1 MKKSRTLKTTHQGP
15 PTIAPMVT
23 VQMPL
28 PMLAAMTD
36 VGQSFQSLCV
46 DAGRQVLT
54 AMMEHERTAL
64 CGPKWIP
71 NPTRAAVRAGSTR
84 SLIVL
89 GGRQI
94 EIKRPRARS
103 VDAGE
108 RELPSYRWA
117 ADRDPMDQRTMGAI
131 ACGVST
137 RKYPRVLDP
146 LAPEEREVAV
156 SRSAVSRRF
165 VALSAAVVATYLSR
179 PLGALNLRIIMID
192 GIIFHEHAILIAL
205 GITGDGHKVV
215 LGVRE
220 GTTEN
225 AGVAKALLRDLI
237 ERGLSTEEAVLF
249 VIDGAKGLRA
259 AITGVFGKLAL
270 IQRCQVHKERNVLDH
285 LPDALTLGTR
295 RAIRDAYNCPDA
307 ALAERQLERLARSLE
322 RDHPGAAGSLRE
334 GLAETLTLSRLPI
347 AGALYRS
354 LRSTNP
360 IENLNG
366 AVAHFVHNVRR
377 WRNGEMIVRWVA
389 TAVRDAEHK
398 FRRLRGH
405 KDMPRLIAALDAH
418 ADALRLD
425 TKKKVA

>member
-1 MKKSRTLKTTHQGP
+1 MKKSRTLRTTHQAP
-15 PTIAPMVT
+15 QAVAPTVT

-28 PMLAAMTD
+28 PMLAAMSE
-36 VGQSFQSLCV
+36 VGQSFQSLCIA
-46 DAGRQVLT
+46 AGRQVLS

-71 NPTRAAVRAGSTR
+71 NPAREAGRAGSTR

-94 EIKRPRARS
+94 ESKRPRARS
-103 VDAGE
+103 VNAGE
-108 RELPSYRWA
+108 HALPSYRWA
-117 ADRDPMDQRTMGAI
+117 AERDPTDQRTMEAI

-137 RKYPRVLDP
+137 RKYPRGLDP
-146 LAPEEREVAV
+146 LPPEEREVAV

-165 VALSAAVVATYLSR
+165 VALSAAVVSSYLQR
-179 PLGALNLRIIMID
+179 PLGALDLRVIMIY
-192 GIIFHEHAILIAL
+192 GIVFQDHTILIAL
-205 GITGDGHKVV
+205 GVTAGAEKIV

-220 GTTEN
+220 GPTEN
-225 AGVAKALLRDLI
+225 AGVAKALLRDRI
-237 ERGLSTEEAVLF
+237 ERGVSTADAILF
-249 VIDGAKGLRA
+249 VIAGAKGLRA
-259 AITGVFGKLAL
+259 AITGVFGALAL

-285 LPDALTLGTR
+285 RPAALTLGTR
-295 RAIRDAYNCPDA
+295 RAIRDAYTCTDA
-307 ALAERQLERLARSLE
+307 ALAERQLERLACSLE
-322 RDHPGAAGSLRE
+322 RDHPGAASSLRE

-366 AVAHFVHNVRR
+366 AVAHFAHNVRR
-377 WRNGEMIVRWVA
+377 WRDGAMLVRWVA

-405 KDMPRLIAALDAH
+405 KEMPRLIAALDAH
-418 ADALRLD
+418 ADSLRLD

>member
-1 MKKSRTLKTTHQGP
+1 MKNSRTLKTSHQAP
-15 PTIAPMVT
+15 AAIAPTVT
-23 VQMPL
+23 VQLPL
-28 PMLAAMTD
+28 PMLAAMSK
-36 VGQSFQSLCV
+36 VGESFHSLCV
-46 DAGRQVLT
+46 NAGRQVLA

-71 NPTRAAVRAGSTR
+71 NPAREAVRGGSTR

-103 VDAGE
+103 AAAGE

-117 ADRDPMDQRTMGAI
+117 AARDPMDQRTMEAI

-146 LAPEEREVAV
+146 LAPDEREVAV

-179 PLGALNLRIIMID
+179 PLGELSLRIIMID
-192 GIIFHEHAILIAL
+192 GIVFHDHTILIAL
-205 GITGDGHKVV
+205 GITADGHKVV

-237 ERGLSTEEAVLF
+237 ERGLSTQEATLF

-259 AITGVFGKLAL
+259 AITGVFGPLAL
-270 IQRCQVHKERNVLDH
+270 LQRCQVHKERNVLDH
-285 LPDALTLGTR
+285 LPDALKLGTR
-295 RAIRDAYNCPDA
+295 RALRDAYQCPDA
-307 ALAERQLERLARSLE
+307 ALAERQLQRLARSLE
-322 RDHPGAAGSLRE
+322 RDHPGAAGALRE

-366 AVAHFVHNVRR
+366 AVAQFAHNVRR
-377 WRNGEMIVRWVA
+377 WRNGAMIVRWVA
-389 TAVRDAEHK
+389 TAVHDAQTH
-398 FRRLRGH
+398 FRRLRGY
-405 KDMPRLIAALDAH
+405 KEMPRLIAALDAY
-418 ADALRLD
+418 ADSLRLD

>member
-1 MKKSRTLKTTHQGP
+1 MKKTRTLKTTHQAGRAIAP
-15 PTIAPMVT
+15 PTVT

-28 PMLAAMTD
+28 PMLTAMTA
-36 VGQSFQSLCV
+36 VGDSFQSLCV
-46 DAGRQVLT
+46 DAGRQVLA

-71 NPTRAAVRAGSTR
+71 NPTREAVRAGSTR

-103 VDAGE
+103 ANAGE

-117 ADRDPMDQRTMGAI
+117 ADRDPMDQRTM
-131 ACGVST
+131 VST
-137 RKYPRVLDP
+137 RKYLRVLDP
-146 LAPEEREVAV
+146 LAPDERGVAV
-156 SRSAVSRRF
+156 SRRAVSRRF
-165 VALSAAVVATYLSR
+165 VALSAAVVSTYLSR
-179 PLGALNLRIIMID
+179 PLGEFNLRVIMID
-192 GIIFHEHAILIAL
+192 GIVFQDHTILIAL
-205 GITGDGHKVV
+205 GITGDGQKVV

-237 ERGLSTEEAVLF
+237 ERGLSTEAGILF

-285 LPDALTLGTR
+285 LPDALKLGTR

-322 RDHPGAAGSLRE
+322 RAHPGAAGSIRE
-334 GLAETLTLSRLPI
+334 GLAETLTVSRLPI

-366 AVAHFVHNVRR
+366 AVAHFAHNVRR

-389 TAVRDAEHK
+389 TAVRDAATK

-405 KDMPRLIAALDAH
+405 KEMPCLVAALDAH
-418 ADALRLD
+418 ADSLRLD

>member
-1 MKKSRTLKTTHQGP
+1 MKKSRTLKTTHQAVRA
-15 PTIAPMVT
+15 IAPMVT

-71 NPTRAAVRAGSTR
+71 NPERAAVRGGSAR

-117 ADRDPMDQRTMGAI
+117 AARDPMDQRTLEAI

-146 LAPEEREVAV
+146 LAPDEREVSV

-165 VALSAAVVATYLSR
+165 VALSAAVVSTYLSR
-179 PLGALNLRIIMID
+179 PLGALTLRVIMVD
-192 GIIFHEHAILIAL
+192 GIVFHDHTILIAL
-205 GITGDGHKVV
+205 GITVDGQKVV
-215 LGVRE
+215 LGVRA

-225 AGVAKALLRDLI
+225 AGVTKALLRDLI
-237 ERGLSTEEAVLF
+237 ERGLSTEEALLF

-259 AITGVFGKLAL
+259 AITGVFGQLVL

-285 LPDALTLGTR
+285 LPDALKLGTR
-295 RAIRDAYNCPDA
+295 RAMRDAYNCPDA

-322 RDHPGAAGSLRE
+322 REHPGAAGSLRE
-334 GLAETLTLSRLPI
+334 GLAETLTLTRLPI

-366 AVAHFVHNVRR
+366 AVAHFAHNVRR
-377 WRNGEMIVRWVA
+377 WRNGAMIVRWVA
-389 TAVRDAEHK
+389 TAVREAETK

-405 KDMPRLIAALDAH
+405 KEMPRLIAALDAH
-418 ADALRLD
+418 AASLRLD
-425 TKKKVA
+425 TKKQVA

>member
-1 MKKSRTLKTTHQGP
+1 MKKSRTLKARHQAAAR
-15 PTIAPMVT
+15 APMVT
-23 VQMPL
+23 GQMPL
-28 PMLAAMTD
+28 AMLAAMTE
-36 VGQSFQSLCV
+36 VGHNFQSLCV
-46 DAGRQVLT
+46 DAGRQVLA

-64 CGPKWIP
+64 CGPQWIP
-71 NPTRAAVRAGSTR
+71 HPAREAMRAGSTR

-103 VDAGE
+103 IHAGE

-117 ADRDPMDQRTMGAI
+117 ADHDPMDHRTMEAI
-131 ACGVST
+131 ACGVAT
-137 RKYPRVLDP
+137 RKYARVLDP

-165 VALSAAVVATYLSR
+165 VALSAAVVSTYLSR
-179 PLGALNLRIIMID
+179 PLGALTLRVIMID
-192 GIIFHEHAILIAL
+192 GIVFHDHTILIAL
-205 GITGDGHKVV
+205 GITADGHKVV

-237 ERGLSTEEAVLF
+237 ERGLSTEEGILF

-259 AITGVFGKLAL
+259 AITGVFGPLAL
-270 IQRCQVHKERNVLDH
+270 IHRCQVHKERNVLDH
-285 LPDALTLGTR
+285 LPDELKPGTCRAL
-295 RAIRDAYNCPDA
+295 RDAYQCPDA

-322 RDHPGAAGSLRE
+322 RDHPGAASSLRE
-334 GLAETLTLSRLPI
+334 GLADTLTLSRLLI
-347 AGALYRS
+347 TGALFRS

-366 AVAHFVHNVRR
+366 GVAQFAHNVRR
-377 WRNGEMIVRWVA
+377 WRDGAMIVRWVA
-389 TAVRDAEHK
+389 TAVRDAEGQ
-398 FRRLRGH
+398 FRRLRGY

-425 TKKKVA
+425 TKQKVA